1 MKLYIEK
8 KFGSTYKCVRNLI
21 QLTFVVLLILVQSIS
36 PQHGSKEDNSSK
48 NRFRNP
54 AAQPLPSTED
64 EVLPGQGSPCKPVT
78 SNAPSPYN
86 ASMIPLCI
94 LNSNTMGADSA
105 RNANMDVISEEQTT
119 YSTTNDYVGM
129 GDEDDYSDEE
139 NEESR

>member
-1 MKLYIEK
+1 M
-8 KFGSTYKCVRNLI
+8 
-21 QLTFVVLLILVQSIS
+21 LLILVQSIS
-36 PQHGSKEDNSSK
+36 PQHGSKDDNSSK
-48 NRFRNP
+48 NRCGNP

-64 EVLPGQGSPCKPVT
+64 EVLPAQDGPIKRVT
-78 SNAPSPYN
+78 SNAPNPYN

-129 GDEDDYSDEE
+129 VDEDDYSDEE

>member
-1 MKLYIEK
+1 M
-8 KFGSTYKCVRNLI
+8 
-21 QLTFVVLLILVQSIS
+21 
-36 PQHGSKEDNSSK
+36 
-48 NRFRNP
+48 
-54 AAQPLPSTED
+54 PSTED
-64 EVLPGQGSPCKPVT
+64 EVLPAQDGPIKRVT
-78 SNAPSPYN
+78 SNAPNQYN

-129 GDEDDYSDEE
+129 VDEDDYSDEE